1 MESIS
6 LLIICIFPNRQFKLR
21 RMIPIYLTVSII
33 LLLSIFAWCIFPQCY
48 SEELG
53 LTRFKIVSE
62 YIICGILLIGMLYVI
77 KNNQNKSKKATALV
91 FFSLLTTLVSEIC
104 FTWYNGIYDTVMIIG
119 HIFKL
124 ISFYFVYISLV
135 ETSLKNPYYA
145 LDETNRILN
154 IRNKELENLIEQL
167 KHECEMRQKIEAESA
182 RKNEILNTI
191 LETSLNGILVKGNDK
206 KIIHV
211 NNKILEILGISYEML
226 LDKDCSFIIEL
237 LVKQLTNSEEIK
249 KMVNKGWSMQHD
261 SPYNL
266 HFKDGRTIE
275 VMSSPFLDKGIT
287 MGKILIFRDIT
298 ERKIIEELEKKIEIR
313 QALLEKA
320 KEYDEMKNV
329 FFSTVS
335 HEFKTPLNIILGSI
349 QMLERIYNK
358 EVQASYYVP
367 FEKYV
372 KMMKQNCN
380 RLLKLVNNIVD
391 ITRIDSGFM
400 KMNMRNE
407 NIVSVIEDITQ
418 SVAEYSNSMGIS
430 LIFDT
435 DIEEK
440 IIACD
445 ADKIERVIL
454 NLLSNALKFTE
465 VGGRIVVDIKDENN
479 KILIS
484 VKDTGI
490 GIPENMTKTI
500 FDRFRQVDTSLKRKK
515 EGSGIGLSIVKSIV
529 ELHGGSVRVHSEVDK
544 GSEFIIEL
552 PVSQIDDADE
562 YNEISTAREI
572 NVERI
577 NIEFSD
583 IYM

>member
-1 MESIS
+1 
-6 LLIICIFPNRQFKLR
+6 
-21 RMIPIYLTVSII
+21 
-33 LLLSIFAWCIFPQCY
+33 
-48 SEELG
+48 
-53 LTRFKIVSE
+53 
-62 YIICGILLIGMLYVI
+62 
-77 KNNQNKSKKATALV
+77 
-91 FFSLLTTLVSEIC
+91 
-104 FTWYNGIYDTVMIIG
+104 
-119 HIFKL
+119 
-124 ISFYFVYISLV
+124 
-135 ETSLKNPYYA
+135 
-145 LDETNRILN
+145 
-154 IRNKELENLIEQL
+154 
-167 KHECEMRQKIEAESA
+167 
-182 RKNEILNTI
+182 
-191 LETSLNGILVKGNDK
+191 
-206 KIIHV
+206 
-211 NNKILEILGISYEML
+211 
-226 LDKDCSFIIEL
+226 
-237 LVKQLTNSEEIK
+237 
-249 KMVNKGWSMQHD
+249 
-261 SPYNL
+261 
-266 HFKDGRTIE
+266 
-275 VMSSPFLDKGIT
+275 
-287 MGKILIFRDIT
+287 
-298 ERKIIEELEKKIEIR
+298 
-313 QALLEKA
+313 
-320 KEYDEMKNV
+320 
-329 FFSTVS
+329 
-335 HEFKTPLNIILGSI
+335 
-349 QMLERIYNK
+349 MLERIYNK